1 MITLFENRWSGWTH
15 PMYQL
20 QLRTC
25 CSFFIS
31 SHTTCDSEVR
41 NLFVIHFSNSV
52 VKIVWYLVI
61 SSLFSKPTLHITA
74 YSRKHRLWFCQHKGL
89 LPYKLIFERNWIYTT
104 TNIFTS
110 WHACMSITSEFYITI
125 KTGTLFKKLVD
136 WSTVS
141 NNFSIFIFGIMWYW
155 NRSVD
160 FQKKKLHEYFH
171 VKFTYM
177 VELT

>member
-1 MITLFENRWSGWTH
+1 MYGTLWSVH
-15 PMYQL
+15 YFQN
-20 QLRTC
+20 LRY
-25 CSFFIS
+25 IKL
-31 SHTTCDSEVR
+31 R
-41 NLFVIHFSNSV
+41 ILGN
-52 VKIVWYLVI
+52 IVFWL
-61 SSLFSKPTLHITA
+61 
-74 YSRKHRLWFCQHKGL
+74 CQHKGL

-160 FQKKKLHEYFH
+160 FRKKKITRIFSRKVRLHGR
-171 VKFTYM
+171 TYI
-177 VELT
+177 VNISCNYKKSTTQWVDPCF